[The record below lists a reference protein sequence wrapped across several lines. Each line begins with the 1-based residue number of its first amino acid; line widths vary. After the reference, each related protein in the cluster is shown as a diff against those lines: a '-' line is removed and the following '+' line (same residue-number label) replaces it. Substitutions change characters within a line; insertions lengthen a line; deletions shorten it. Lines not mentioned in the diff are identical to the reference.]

1 MARTLTFTGEV
12 NWPIED
18 GKQAAKVA
26 LSASLVY
33 SSAFLIEKVYAAPIT
48 DEAVVLPMTSAK
60 FLLLQ
65 ATGTEDVS
73 VKLNG
78 NANAIPIKATSGF
91 VLVNNPDGAI
101 TALTVTVATAPA
113 TLRGIAFA

>member
-1 MARTLTFTGEV
+1 MARTLTFAGEM

-26 LSASLVY
+26 LAVSLAYTSALH
-33 SSAFLIEKVYAAPIT
+33 IEKVYAATVT
-48 DEAVVLPMTSAK
+48 DEALVLPMTSAK
-60 FLLLQ
+60 FMILQ

-78 NANAIPIKATSGF
+78 NSNAMVLKAGSGF
-91 VLVNNPDGAI
+91 VMLYNPDGMI
-101 TALTVTVATAPA
+101 TGVTVTVATAPA
-113 TLRGIAFA
+113 TLKGFAFA

>member
-1 MARTLTFTGEV
+1 MARTFTFAGEM

-18 GKQAAKVA
+18 GKQAAKVP
-26 LSASLVY
+26 LSISLAY
-33 SSAFLIEKVYAAPIT
+33 SSALHIEKVYAGAVT
-48 DEAVVLPMTSAK
+48 DEALALPMASAK

-78 NANAIPIKATSGF
+78 NANAMVLKAGAGF
-91 VLVNNPDGAI
+91 VMIYNPDGDV

-113 TLRGIAFA
+113 TLKGFAFA